1 MSKSILDPKN
11 LGPDRP
17 FKQDQKYSNFI
28 QSFIDEYEN
37 LIDIK
42 TLIKLQVLESYIMC
56 KPPKKIKEKLQSMCD
71 DNNYPE
77 YTKEQISPYLSP
89 DNKKITRL
97 WKASTKQQQLPYL
110 IGIGNL
116 VNMVVEKYPFP
127 SLIGI
132 PFDIWNEKRILK
144 YIRLRFEIPRK
155 KERDNDVKLP
165 KQSTIKNLQTKTNY
179 TLSDILQYYLKNSK
193 KYDFYYLHMNNQT
206 YKLSKEDR
214 KKVKSRRYNATFFS
228 NLFYLGKYET
238 TGCENIIYTSYN
250 NKIHYITVDYI
261 FNYFYDLTKPGS
273 RFCHSSEREPVFI
286 IHRTKKIN
294 NLLIKYSNNLEY
306 IVPYHFLLFDDFE
319 SFYTSLERIKD
330 TKHSRITA
338 MNFKENIQDIQDI
351 LYSDGFQNKLEERKQ
366 VKKHVQDMLKEIAK

>member
-1 MSKSILDPKN
+1 MQFSIFIWQTTKKYGKLSIIKKIRKGYEKMSKSILDPKN

-144 YIRLRFEIPRK
+144 YIRLRFEIKNELYIKRYF
-155 KERDNDVKLP
+155 
-165 KQSTIKNLQTKTNY
+165 TILFEK
-179 TLSDILQYYLKNSK
+179 
-193 KYDFYYLHMNNQT
+193 F
-206 YKLSKEDR
+206 
-214 KKVKSRRYNATFFS
+214 KKV
-228 NLFYLGKYET
+228 
-238 TGCENIIYTSYN
+238 
-250 NKIHYITVDYI
+250 
-261 FNYFYDLTKPGS
+261 
-273 RFCHSSEREPVFI
+273 
-286 IHRTKKIN
+286 
-294 NLLIKYSNNLEY
+294 
-306 IVPYHFLLFDDFE
+306 
-319 SFYTSLERIKD
+319 
-330 TKHSRITA
+330 
-338 MNFKENIQDIQDI
+338 
-351 LYSDGFQNKLEERKQ
+351 
-366 VKKHVQDMLKEIAK
+366 

>member
-165 KQSTIKNLQTKTNY
+165 KQSTIKKNELYIKRYFT
-179 TLSDILQYYLKNSK
+179 ILFEK
-193 KYDFYYLHMNNQT
+193 F
-206 YKLSKEDR
+206 
-214 KKVKSRRYNATFFS
+214 KKV
-228 NLFYLGKYET
+228 
-238 TGCENIIYTSYN
+238 
-250 NKIHYITVDYI
+250 
-261 FNYFYDLTKPGS
+261 
-273 RFCHSSEREPVFI
+273 
-286 IHRTKKIN
+286 
-294 NLLIKYSNNLEY
+294 
-306 IVPYHFLLFDDFE
+306 
-319 SFYTSLERIKD
+319 
-330 TKHSRITA
+330 
-338 MNFKENIQDIQDI
+338 
-351 LYSDGFQNKLEERKQ
+351 
-366 VKKHVQDMLKEIAK
+366 